1 MKYRSLGSIASSI
14 ASVVLISNTAI
25 AATFNGYDLNTSSPL
40 IPLTKVTAP
49 SSEGAFKTFSDNL
62 ADATVTTESF
72 EGVSGAINGLI
83 RTISNTTATFSY
95 TQKNPTDPNN
105 PGVPGTATTSV
116 QKANGTT
123 GFTNSGTYPTDGIY
137 GISINSE
144 NNFSISFSNS
154 LAAFGYF
161 GTDLGDGGNILTM
174 KFFNGNTLV
183 NSTAVPTNVGSAN
196 SSEFFFGFIADSPAE
211 EFNRVEFVSSISGNG
226 DAIGIDQIKV
236 ATSSQVKKIPEPAS
250 IWGTL
255 LCGGCLVAIKR
266 RSKRARSILV
276 PRGYANEK

>member
-1 MKYRSLGSIASSI
+1 MKYRSLGSIASIIMST
-14 ASVVLISNTAI
+14 VLING
-25 AATFNGYDLNTSSPL
+25 AANAVTLNGYDLNTSS

-49 SSEGAFKTFSDNL
+49 NSEGAFKTFSDNL

-72 EGVSGAINGLI
+72 EGASGAINGLI
-83 RTISNTTATFSY
+83 RTISGTTATFSY

-105 PGVPGTATTSV
+105 PGVPVTASTSV
-116 QKANGTT
+116 QKADSF
-123 GFTNSGTYPTDGIY
+123 GFTNSGTYPTDGLY
-137 GISINSE
+137 GISINSA

-161 GTDLGDGGNILTM
+161 GTDLGDSNNILTM
-174 KFFNGNTLV
+174 KFFNGTTLV
-183 NSTAVPTNVGSAN
+183 NSTAIPTNVGSAN

-211 EFNRVEFVSSISGNG
+211 EFNRVEFVSSSSG
-226 DAIGIDQIKV
+226 DAIGIDQIKI
-236 ATSSQVKKIPEPAS
+236 ATSSQVKTKIPEPAS

-266 RSKRARSILV
+266 RSKRVKI
-276 PRGYANEK
+276 EK

>member
-1 MKYRSLGSIASSI
+1 MKYRSLAAISSGI
-14 ASVVLISNTAI
+14 VSVVLMSNTAI

-40 IPLTKVTAP
+40 IPLTKFTAP
-49 SSEGAFKTFSDNL
+49 ISEGAFKTFSDSL

-72 EGVSGAINGLI
+72 EGISGAINGLI
-83 RTISNTTATFSY
+83 RTISGTTATFSY

-105 PGVPGTATTSV
+105 PGVPGGSTTSV
-116 QKANGTT
+116 QKADGA
-123 GFTNSGTYPTDGIY
+123 GFTNAGTYPTDGMY
-137 GISINSE
+137 GISINSA

-154 LAAFGYF
+154 LAAFGYV
-161 GTDLGDGGNILTM
+161 GTDLGDNSNILTM
-174 KFFNGNTLV
+174 KFFNGTTLV
-183 NSTAVPTNVGSAN
+183 NSTAIPTNVGSAN

-211 EFNRVEFVSSISGNG
+211 EFNRVEFVSSISSGG

-236 ATSSQVKKIPEPAS
+236 ATSSQVKTKIPEPAS

-266 RSKRARSILV
+266 RSKRVTI
-276 PRGYANEK
+276 EK